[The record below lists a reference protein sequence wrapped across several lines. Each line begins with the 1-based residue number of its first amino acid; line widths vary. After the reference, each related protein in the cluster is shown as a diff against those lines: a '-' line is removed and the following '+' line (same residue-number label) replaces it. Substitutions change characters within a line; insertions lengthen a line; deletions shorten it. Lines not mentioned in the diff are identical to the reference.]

1 MFDDHDMD
9 DGDEHFHDGAMPA
22 GEGLDVEGIEMFT
35 LRSVGIDIGSS
46 TSHLVFSK
54 LTLRREGAAY
64 SGQFKVTD
72 REVLYRSR
80 ITLTPY
86 LRGTD
91 IDTDKI
97 IGFIHETYKEAG
109 FTPQDID
116 TGAVVITG
124 EALKKE
130 NARPIL
136 EFFAK
141 DSGKFI
147 CASAGPN
154 HEALLAAYGCGAV
167 SLSQDT
173 STTVLNVDVGGG
185 TTKLTLIRN
194 GEVIQTAAV
203 EVGARLI
210 AFDGAGAVTR
220 IENPARVFMGQLGH
234 PLALGTAVPP
244 AQLQSYANLM
254 AQTLFE
260 VMQGPKLSPLAQ
272 SLMLTPALKDV
283 HGLHDIDHVVFSGG
297 VSEYIYGY
305 DSVPYGDAGPL
316 LGPAIRRLVEGAGIP
331 DLLREPTEGIRATVI
346 GAGEYTM
353 QASGSTS
360 FLSSHD
366 PLPVFGLKVV
376 RPTMENG
383 VTVETALRR
392 AMAKFDLPGFTD
404 GLALALSIQ
413 GQQNY
418 WTLRSLAESVLK
430 VVSDAESPDAPLF
443 VVLDQDVAKSLG
455 GILKE
460 ELGLKRELIVI
471 DGIDVGDLD
480 YLDIGKPMGVSE
492 VVPVTVK
499 SLMFPQRSYNLP
511 G

>member
-1 MFDDHDMD
+1 MFDDHDLD
-9 DGDEHFHDGAMPA
+9 DGDEHFHDAMP
-22 GEGLDVEGIEMFT
+22 EGQGVDVEGIEMFT

-86 LRGTD
+86 LHGTN

-97 IGFIHETYKEAG
+97 IGFIHDTYKEAG
-109 FTPQDID
+109 FTPEDID

-130 NARPIL
+130 NAKPIL

-154 HEALLAAYGCGAV
+154 HEAMLAAYGCGAV
-167 SLSQDT
+167 GLSRDT
-173 STTVLNVDVGGG
+173 ETTVLNVDVGGG
-185 TTKLTLIRN
+185 TTKFTLIRN
-194 GEVIQTAAV
+194 GEVLQTAAI

-220 IENPARVFMGQLGH
+220 IENPARVFMGKLGH
-234 PLALGTAVPP
+234 PLSLGVTVPQD
-244 AQLQSYANLM
+244 QLQAYAGLM

-260 VMQGPKLSPLAQ
+260 VMQGPKLSPLAE
-272 SLMLTPALKDV
+272 SLMLTPALEGIS
-283 HGLHDIDHVVFSGG
+283 GLQDIDHVVFSGG

-305 DSVPYGDAGPL
+305 ESAAYGDAGPI
-316 LGPAIRRLVEGAGIP
+316 LGPAIRRLVEGAGKP
-331 DLLREPTEGIRATVI
+331 DLLKEPTEGIRATVI

-360 FLSSHD
+360 YISSHE

-376 RPTMENG
+376 RPTMEDG
-383 VTVETALRR
+383 LTVAAALRR
-392 AMAKFDLPGFTD
+392 ALGKFDLSSFTD

-418 WTLRSLAESVLK
+418 RTLRSLAENVAQ
-430 VVSDAESPDAPLF
+430 VVADSDSPDAPLF
-443 VVLDQDVAKSLG
+443 IVLDQDVAKSLG

-460 ELGLKRELIVI
+460 ELGLDRELIVI

-499 SLMFPQRSYNLP
+499 SLMFPQRTYNLP
-511 G
+511 A